1 MIMNYQFRDTTG
13 EVVTLDIV
21 RAEYYLALVG
31 AGEIV
36 AGDKCGE
43 WSFFEALTWAGI
55 ASTRTGAFDKKM
67 FSELYADDSQA
78 LRGISL
84 NFLNGQYT
92 FECWRG

>member
-1 MIMNYQFRDTTG
+1 MPMNYQFRNTTG
-13 EVVTLDIV
+13 EVAALSAVK
-21 RAEYYLALVG
+21 AEYNLALVG

-36 AGDKCGE
+36 AGDVHGK

-55 ASTRTGAFDKKM
+55 ACARTGVFDKKM
-67 FSELYADDSQA
+67 FNEIYADDSQA

>member
-1 MIMNYQFRDTTG
+1 MIMNYQFRDATG
-13 EVVTLDIV
+13 EVAALSAVK
-21 RAEYYLALVG
+21 AEYILALVG

-36 AGDKCGE
+36 AEDTRAE